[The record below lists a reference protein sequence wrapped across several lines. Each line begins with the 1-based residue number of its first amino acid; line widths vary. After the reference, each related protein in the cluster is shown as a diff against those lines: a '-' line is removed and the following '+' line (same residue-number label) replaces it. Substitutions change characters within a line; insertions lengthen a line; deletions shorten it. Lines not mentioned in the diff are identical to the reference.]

1 MLRMQGADIGL
12 PCQFAAA
19 ESSTGGYGIRTY
31 TVGVGVLN
39 DPGVVQLPQSSAGGC
54 KHPPL
59 QVTKERFPTLS
70 A

>member
-39 DPGVVQLPQSSAGGC
+39 DPGVVRLPQSCAGSC